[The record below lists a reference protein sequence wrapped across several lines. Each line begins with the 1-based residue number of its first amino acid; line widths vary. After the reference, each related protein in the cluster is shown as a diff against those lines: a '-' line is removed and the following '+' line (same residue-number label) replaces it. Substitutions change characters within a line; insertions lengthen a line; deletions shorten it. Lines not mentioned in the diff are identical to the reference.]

1 MRQANLAAMEL
12 VLASNNPHKVTE
24 VRRILAGIAVRTPAE
39 LGISFAFEE
48 TGSTYEHNALGKA
61 RHLHGLIGMP
71 TLADD
76 SGLAVAAL
84 GGAPGVR
91 SARFGPPGA
100 ALDDAG
106 RCAYLLSLLG
116 GAADRSAAF
125 ICCIA
130 VVLDAR
136 RLLLVQDAVAGTD
149 RAAAARRA
157 RVRLRSGV
165 PGRRRRAHHG
175 RADRCREGPPL
186 APRTGVAP
194 YHRAAHLPDAGAVL
208 KPGRTLSRR
217 AAGW

>member
-1 MRQANLAAMEL
+1 MEL
-12 VLASNNPHKVTE
+12 VLASNNPHKITE
-24 VRRILAGIAVRTPAE
+24 VRRILAGVAVRTPAD

-48 TGSTYEHNALGKA
+48 TGSTYEQNALGKA
-61 RHLHGLIGMP
+61 RHLHGLIGKP

-136 RLLLVQDAVAGTD
+136 RLLLVQEAVAGRIAPGPRGAHGFGYDPVFLVGGGGGERTMAELTAAEKD
-149 RAAAARRA
+149 RLSHR
-157 RVRLRSGV
+157 
-165 PGRRRRAHHG
+165 G
-175 RADRCREGPPL
+175 RALRRIAALLTCPPL
-186 APRTGVAP
+186 PP
-194 YHRAAHLPDAGAVL
+194 
-208 KPGRTLSRR
+208 S
-217 AAGW
+217 

>member
-1 MRQANLAAMEL
+1 MEL

-24 VRRILAGIAVRTPAE
+24 VRRILVGVAVRTPAE
-39 LGISFAFEE
+39 VGVSFAFEE
-48 TGSTYEHNALGKA
+48 TGSTYEQNALGKA

-106 RCAYLLSLLG
+106 RCAYLLSLLHG
-116 GAADRSAAF
+116 AAAADRSAAF

-136 RLLLVQDAVAGTD
+136 RLLLVQEAVAGRIARQPRGTHGFGYDPVFLVGGDGDERTMAELTAADKD
-149 RAAAARRA
+149 RLSHR
-157 RVRLRSGV
+157 
-165 PGRRRRAHHG
+165 G
-175 RADRCREGPPL
+175 RALRRIAALLACPTPP
-186 APRTGVAP
+186 P
-194 YHRAAHLPDAGAVL
+194 
-208 KPGRTLSRR
+208 S
-217 AAGW
+217 

>member
-1 MRQANLAAMEL
+1 MEL

-24 VRRILAGIAVRTPAE
+24 VRRILEGVTVRTPAE
-39 LGISFAFEE
+39 LGVSFAFEE
-48 TGSTYEHNALGKA
+48 TGSTYEENALGKA
-61 RHLHGLIGMP
+61 RHLHGLVGMP
-71 TLADD
+71 TLSDD

-106 RCAYLLSLLG
+106 RCAYLLSLLR

-136 RLLLVQDAVAGTD
+136 RLLLVQE
-149 RAAAARRA
+149 AAA
-157 RVRLRSGV
+157 
-165 PGRRRRAHHG
+165 GRIAPRPRGAHGFGYDPVFLVGDGERTMAELTATEKDHLSHRG
-175 RADRCREGPPL
+175 RALSRITTLLTCRTPEP
-186 APRTGVAP
+186 A
-194 YHRAAHLPDAGAVL
+194 RA
-208 KPGRTLSRR
+208 LSRR

>member
-1 MRQANLAAMEL
+1 MEL

-24 VRRILAGIAVRTPAE
+24 VRRILVGVAVRTPAE
-39 LGISFAFEE
+39 VGVSFAFEE
-48 TGSTYEHNALGKA
+48 TGTTYEQNALGKA

-71 TLADD
+71 ALADD

-106 RCAYLLSLLG
+106 RCSYLLSLLHG
-116 GAADRSAAF
+116 TAAADRSAAF

-136 RLLLVQDAVAGTD
+136 RLLLVQEAVAGRIARQPRGAHGFGYDPVFLVADGGDSGERTMAELTAADKD
-149 RAAAARRA
+149 RVSHR
-157 RVRLRSGV
+157 
-165 PGRRRRAHHG
+165 G
-175 RADRCREGPPL
+175 RALRRIAALLTCPAPP
-186 APRTGVAP
+186 P
-194 YHRAAHLPDAGAVL
+194 
-208 KPGRTLSRR
+208 S
-217 AAGW
+217 